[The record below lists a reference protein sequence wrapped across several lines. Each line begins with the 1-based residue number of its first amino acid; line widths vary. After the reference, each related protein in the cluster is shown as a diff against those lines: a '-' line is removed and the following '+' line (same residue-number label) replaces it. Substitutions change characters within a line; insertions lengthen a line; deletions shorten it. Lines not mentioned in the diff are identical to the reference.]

1 MKKALYVLA
10 AMLIGVTAVG
20 CKKEMRKTAEA
31 TQPAAAGAA
40 STQRTGT
47 VVEFINAGSYT
58 YVQID
63 TGEEKIWAAAPAFQV
78 ANGDRV
84 VVPTGMPMRNY
95 KSESLGRTF
104 EVVYFAGKIVKEGSE
119 AAGGGQ
125 QLPEGHPQ
133 IPVGQPGSPAAV
145 EIDLS
150 GIVKAKGGKTVA
162 EVHKEKAKLSGK
174 EVAVRGKVVKY
185 SSGIMGKNW
194 IHLRDGTGA
203 EGTNDLTITSD
214 AVAKVGDTVLVRGV
228 VVTEKDFGFGY
239 KYPVIMEDAKVT
251 VE

>member
-1 MKKALYVLA
+1 MKKTLYVLA
-10 AMLIGVTAVG
+10 AMLIATTAVG
-20 CKKEMRKTAEA
+20 CKEEMGKTAEA
-31 TQPAAAGAA
+31 TRPTEAGAA

-58 YVQID
+58 YVQVD
-63 TGEEKIWAAAPAFQV
+63 TGEEKIWAAAPAFAV
-78 ANGDRV
+78 AAGDRV

-104 EVVYFAGKIVKEGSE
+104 DVVYFAGSIVKEGAE
-119 AAGGGQ
+119 PAAGG

-133 IPVGQPGSPAAV
+133 IPVGQAGAPSAAA
-145 EIDLS
+145 IDFS
-150 GIVKAKGGKTVA
+150 GIAKAKGGKTVA
-162 EVHKEKAKLSGK
+162 EIHKEKTKLSGK
-174 EVAVRGKVVKY
+174 EIAVRGKVVKY

-214 AVAKVGDTVLVRGV
+214 AEAKVGDTVLVRGV
-228 VVTEKDFGFGY
+228 VATEKDYGFGY

-251 VE
+251 IE